1 MQLKLL
7 NMNNYIKIKNLT
19 KKYEKNKSIK
29 VLNNI
34 TFNFEPGKTYSIMGP
49 SGSGKSTLLNLLS
62 LIDNP
67 SAGSIEISNNKIKS
81 NNKVKNDLIRAKK
94 IGIIYQDKN
103 LLSDFTALENVYLPN
118 LLVSKEKQKSIELA
132 KKLIKSV
139 GMSSRI
145 NHFPNELSGGEN
157 QRIAIARALINNPDI
172 ILADEPTGSLDSDN
186 AKLIFKILFN
196 LKNKNRIIIFATH
209 NRYFANMADCK
220 IMMNDGNMQ
229 IINAAA

>member
-1 MQLKLL
+1 
-7 NMNNYIKIKNLT
+7 MNNYIKIKNLT
-19 KKYEKNKSIK
+19 KKYEKNKTIK
-29 VLNNI
+29 VLNDI
-34 TFNFEPGKTYSIMGP
+34 SFNFEPGKTYSITGP

-67 SAGSIEISNNKIKS
+67 TSGTIEINSNKIKL
-81 NNKVKNDLIRAKK
+81 NNKVENDLIRAKK

-118 LLVSKEKQKSIELA
+118 LLVSKEKQKSVDLA
-132 KKLIKSV
+132 KKLIKNV

-157 QRIAIARALINNPDI
+157 QRIAIARALINDPDI

-186 AKLIFKILFN
+186 AKLIFKILLN

-220 IMMNDGNMQ
+220 IMMNDGNIQ
-229 IINAAA
+229 IINATI

>member
-1 MQLKLL
+1 
-7 NMNNYIKIKNLT
+7 MNNCIKVKNLT
-19 KKYEKNKSIK
+19 KKYEKNKSLK
-29 VLNNI
+29 VLNDI
-34 TFNFEPGKTYSIMGP
+34 TFNFEPGKTYSIIGP

-67 SAGSIEISNNKIKS
+67 SSGSIEINNNKIKS
-81 NNKVKNDLIRAKK
+81 NNKVENDLIRAKK

-118 LLVSKEKQKSIELA
+118 LLVSKDKQKSVELA
-132 KKLIKSV
+132 KKLIKNI
-139 GMSSRI
+139 GMSNRI

-157 QRIAIARALINNPDI
+157 QRVAIARALINNPEI

-186 AKLIFKILFN
+186 AKLIFKMLFN

-229 IINAAA
+229 IINATA

>member
-1 MQLKLL
+1 
-7 NMNNYIKIKNLT
+7 MNNYIKIKNLT
-19 KKYEKNKSIK
+19 KKYEKNKTIK
-29 VLNNI
+29 VLNDI
-34 TFNFEPGKTYSIMGP
+34 SFNFETGKTYSITGP

-67 SAGSIEISNNKIKS
+67 TTGSIEINSNKIKLNNKIE
-81 NNKVKNDLIRAKK
+81 NDLIRAKK
-94 IGIIYQDKN
+94 IGIIYQEKN

-118 LLVSKEKQKSIELA
+118 LLVSKEKQKSIDLA
-132 KKLIKSV
+132 KKLIKNV

-157 QRIAIARALINNPDI
+157 QRIAIARALINDPDI

-186 AKLIFKILFN
+186 AKLIFKTLFN

-220 IMMNDGNMQ
+220 IMMNDGNIQ
-229 IINAAA
+229 IIHATT

>member
-1 MQLKLL
+1 
-7 NMNNYIKIKNLT
+7 MNNYIKIKNLT

-34 TFNFEPGKTYSIMGP
+34 TFNFQPGKTYSIMGP

-67 SAGSIEISNNKIKS
+67 TAGSIEISENKIKS
-81 NNKVKNDLIRAKK
+81 NNNVKNDLIRAKK

-118 LLVSKEKQKSIELA
+118 LLVSKDRKKSIELA
-132 KKLIKSV
+132 KKLIKNV

-220 IMMNDGNMQ
+220 IMMNDGNIQ
-229 IINAAA
+229 IINATI

>member
-1 MQLKLL
+1 
-7 NMNNYIKIKNLT
+7 MNNYIKIKNLT

-29 VLNNI
+29 VLNDI

-67 SAGSIEISNNKIKS
+67 TSGSIEINSNKIKP
-81 NNKVKNDLIRAKK
+81 NNRVENDLIRAKK

-118 LLVSKEKQKSIELA
+118 LLISKEKQNSIELA
-132 KKLIKSV
+132 KKLIKNV

-172 ILADEPTGSLDSDN
+172 ILADEPTGSLDTDN

-220 IMMNDGNMQ
+220 IVMNDGNIQ
-229 IINAAA
+229 IINATI

>member
-1 MQLKLL
+1 
-7 NMNNYIKIKNLT
+7 MNNYIKIKNLT

-29 VLNNI
+29 VLNDI
-34 TFNFEPGKTYSIMGP
+34 SFNFETGKTYSIMGP
-49 SGSGKSTLLNLLS
+49 SGSGKSTLLNLIS
-62 LIDNP
+62 LIDTP
-67 SAGSIEISNNKIKS
+67 TTGSIEISSNRIKS
-81 NNKVKNDLIRAKK
+81 NNKIENDLIRAKQ

-132 KKLIKSV
+132 KKLIKNV

-172 ILADEPTGSLDSDN
+172 ILADEPTGNLDTYN
-186 AKLIFKILFN
+186 AKLVFEILFN

-220 IMMNDGNMQ
+220 ILMNDGNVQ
-229 IINAAA
+229 IINATS

>member
-1 MQLKLL
+1 
-7 NMNNYIKIKNLT
+7 MNNYIKIKNLT

-29 VLNNI
+29 VLNDI
-34 TFNFEPGKTYSIMGP
+34 SFNFEPGKTYSIMGP

-62 LIDNP
+62 LIDTP
-67 SAGSIEISNNKIKS
+67 TSGSIEISSNKIKP
-81 NNKVKNDLIRAKK
+81 NNKVENDLIRAKK

-118 LLVSKEKQKSIELA
+118 LLISKEKQKSMELA
-132 KKLIKSV
+132 KKLIKNIN
-139 GMSSRI
+139 MTSRI
-145 NHFPNELSGGEN
+145 NYFPNELSGGEN
-157 QRIAIARALINNPDI
+157 QRIAIARALINDPEI

-220 IMMNDGNMQ
+220 IMMNDGNIQ
-229 IINAAA
+229 IINATI

>member
-19 KKYEKNKSIK
+19 KKYEKKKSIN
-29 VLNNI
+29 VLNDI
-34 TFNFEPGKTYSIMGP
+34 SFKFEPGKTYSIMGP

-67 SAGSIEISNNKIKS
+67 TAGSIEISNNKIKS

-132 KKLIKSV
+132 KKLIKNV

-172 ILADEPTGSLDSDN
+172 ILADEPTGNLDSDN

-220 IMMNDGNMQ
+220 IMMNDGNIQ
-229 IINAAA
+229 IINATI